1 MDMKRGLLVLGA
13 ITALAAVGCAS
24 LEPPDDPAGDRF
36 AVVEPVLAWR
46 QNAAGELVVR
56 VYSNGCTN
64 KDSFDAVATGSPR
77 AGWAF
82 DVTLTRH
89 FPDSCEAILPQ
100 GVELVW
106 TRDELG
112 LPPSARLALTNPVDT
127 FRTPPPEGYEPTSR

>member
-1 MDMKRGLLVLGA
+1 MSRSLLAFCALGA
-13 ITALAAVGCAS
+13 LTLTACATT
-24 LEPPDDPAGDRF
+24 PPYTAPDDAPY

-46 QNAAGELVVR
+46 QNAAGDLVVR
-56 VYSNGCTN
+56 VFSNGCTN

-89 FPDSCEAILPQ
+89 FPDTCEAILPQ

-106 TRDELG
+106 MRDELG
-112 LPPSARLALTNPVDT
+112 LPESAQMSLTNPVDT
-127 FRTPPPEGYEPTSR
+127 YRSVPIHQAPVG

>member
-1 MDMKRGLLVLGA
+1 MKRGLLGISALGA
-13 ITALAAVGCAS
+13 LVAAGCAS
-24 LEPPDDPAGDRF
+24 APYDPRPTETPY

-64 KDSFDAVATGSPR
+64 KDSFDAVAMGSPR

-82 DVTLTRH
+82 DVTLTRYA
-89 FPDSCEAILPQ
+89 PDYCEAILPQ

-112 LPPSARLALTNPVDT
+112 LPPSARIGLTNPVDT
-127 FRTPPPEGYEPTSR
+127 YRSPPPGGYEETSR

>member
-1 MDMKRGLLVLGA
+1 MTRRLLACCALGA
-13 ITALAAVGCAS
+13 LTLTACATT
-24 LEPPDDPAGDRF
+24 PPYVAQDDPPY

-46 QNAAGELVVR
+46 QNPDGDLVVR
-56 VYSNGCTN
+56 VFSNGCTN
-64 KDSFDAVATGSPR
+64 KDSFEAVATGSPR

-89 FPDSCEAILPQ
+89 SPDMCEAVLPQ

-112 LPPSARLALTNPVDT
+112 LPPSAGLALTNPV
-127 FRTPPPEGYEPTSR
+127 RSTPVYVATP

>member
-1 MDMKRGLLVLGA
+1 MTRLGWAGLLLGA
-13 ITALAAVGCAS
+13 LVLTACGHT
-24 LEPPDDPAGDRF
+24 PPKPPVDDGY

-46 QNAAGELVVR
+46 QNAGGDLVVR
-56 VYSNGCTN
+56 VFSNGCTN

-82 DVTLTRH
+82 DVTLTRY
-89 FPDSCEAILPQ
+89 FPDTCEAILPQ

-112 LPPSARLALTNPVDT
+112 LPASARLGLTNPVDT
-127 FRTPPPEGYEPTSR
+127 FRTVPDGAPVG